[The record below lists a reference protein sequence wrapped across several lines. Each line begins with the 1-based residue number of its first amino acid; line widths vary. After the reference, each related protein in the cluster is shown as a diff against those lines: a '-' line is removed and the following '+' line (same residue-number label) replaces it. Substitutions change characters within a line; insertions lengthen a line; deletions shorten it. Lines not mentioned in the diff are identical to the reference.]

1 MSNPPTRLTVVS
13 DQGDGDA
20 FLGIV
25 WEHLKNPTTAATYRE
40 RCKNPHDLIRAVT
53 AHYKAGQAIDVL
65 DIVGHGRRGLIRLG
79 TDVLFSSTNDPNGL
93 TIAHRD
99 ILPALNKCLAPNAQL
114 RLLGCSVAHTA
125 NPQTHQEGNCC

>member
-1 MSNPPTRLTVVS
+1 MNNPPIHLTVVS
-13 DQGDGDA
+13 DQKDNDP

-25 WEHLKNPTTAATYRE
+25 WQRIQRPTTAETYSE
-40 RCKNPHDLIRAVT
+40 RCNSAYDLIRAVN

-65 DIVGHGRRGLIRLG
+65 DIVGHGRRGRIRLG